1 MIRMK
6 LMLAAALIAVGAQ
19 TAQAQRCRTLEE
31 VIADCDAQFPSN
43 NILITSVRGWCYLIG
58 YACPAFQ

>member
-6 LMLAAALIAVGAQ
+6 LIATAVLIVAGSQAVH
-19 TAQAQRCRTLEE
+19 AQRCRTLEE

-58 YACPAFQ
+58 YVCPAFQ